1 MADTP
6 LILKR
11 FNGSTYDKLHPETT
25 WTQVL
30 NKPSTFTP
38 TAHTH
43 DVDELNTTGTASA
56 STFLRGDGQWAV
68 PSYATGDITGVT
80 AGNGL
85 TGGGTSGTVTIN
97 AGAGTGISVAADS
110 IAIASAYS
118 PNTAIEL
125 TSAQNLN
132 DITTA
137 GFYYQ
142 TANADTSGNNYPS
155 GEAGSLLVQKS
166 AGLVTQTYTTYSTD
180 PKVYVRTYY
189 TSWSSWVRVFTDNYH
204 PNADTLTTARTIS
217 LAGDV
222 TGSVSFNGGS
232 NVSITA
238 TVADDSHNHIIG
250 NVDGLQTALNSKAD
264 DSAVV
269 KLSGTQTITGYKT
282 LDAGMGIGNSS
293 GTTSDSIIFNTAQT
307 YTGPS
312 IRGRGQTLYRD
323 YYLSNYEIADA
334 GNYADVIPGSWTEIK
349 STENT
354 ITSGTATTSVTVSG
368 SLASDDIIA
377 IEFHTVDTEGTY
389 STSIQF
395 VKLGSASSSL
405 YSVVMFPSY
414 NSGTTMRISFAR
426 VWLASSTSV
435 SFSYSYYGEIDTTPT
450 AQVDTVVVGKIWKI
464 NGVTGV

>member
-1 MADTP
+1 MADT
-6 LILKR
+6 IIKKW
-11 FNGSTYDKLHPETT
+11 NGSTFDEVYPRTT
-25 WTQVL
+25 HTQIV
-30 NKPSTFTP
+30 
-38 TAHTH
+38 A
-43 DVDELNTTGTASA
+43 TGTPS
-56 STFLRGDGQWAV
+56 STTFLRGDGTWAV
-68 PSYATGDITGVT
+68 PSGVDNYVNITGDTMTGNLINQGYIQVQDPTDSDYVRYNHYGLEFNRNSSYLRPTTNGTYTLYVGFT
-80 AGNGL
+80 AANNAWDTIVLDADNKTIIPTGNVGI
-85 TGGGTSGTVTIN
+85 GTTSPSQKLDVVGNIAVSGTVDGVDI
-97 AGAGTGISVAADS
+97 AA
-110 IAIASAYS
+110 
-118 PNTAIEL
+118 L
-125 TSAQNLN
+125 
-132 DITTA
+132 
-137 GFYYQ
+137 
-142 TANADTSGNNYPS
+142 DTS
-155 GEAGSLLVQKS
+155 
-166 AGLVTQTYTTYSTD
+166 
-180 PKVYVRTYY
+180 
-189 TSWSSWVRVFTDNYH
+189 
-204 PNADTLTTARTIS
+204 
-217 LAGDV
+217 
-222 TGSVSFNGGS
+222 
-232 NVSITA
+232 
-238 TVADDSHNHIIG
+238 
-250 NVDGLQTALNSKAD
+250 
-264 DSAVV
+264 VV

-435 SFSYSYYGEIDTTPT
+435 SFSYSYYGEIDTTPG